1 MQVFM
6 AGAGAKQKDLA
17 ATAEISF
24 SKKLLFSGGGQISF
38 VFVGHA
44 SFTAGATET
53 AEPRVWLG
61 EPGAYIGHIACKD
74 VLRLRLHAPAFPC
87 GAIDMATMS
96 FPLNPY
102 RILM

>member
-1 MQVFM
+1 M
-6 AGAGAKQKDLA
+6 
-17 ATAEISF
+17 
-24 SKKLLFSGGGQISF
+24 
-38 VFVGHA
+38 
-44 SFTAGATET
+44 
-53 AEPRVWLG
+53 WLG